1 MVGGQPPQIH
11 RRRRRWRDY
20 STPAGNR
27 PIRDFIRSLSAADAA
42 EVLAAMAEV
51 AELGLVAARHV
62 RGEIYEVRASGQ
74 SQTYRILFAPEGRY
88 GQILLSL
95 EAFSK
100 KTQKTPPEK
109 IDLAIS
115 RLRDWRARGR

>member
-1 MVGGQPPQIH
+1 MSRLPAHI
-11 RRRRRWRDY
+11 RRRRWRDY

-27 PIRDFIRSLSAADAA
+27 PIRDFIRALTPDAAA

-51 AELGLVAARHV
+51 AEIGLAATRHL
-62 RGEIYEVRASGQ
+62 RSEIYEVRASAHN
-74 SQTYRILFAPEGRY
+74 QTYRVLFALEGRQ

-100 KTQKTPPEK
+100 KTQKTPPDK
-109 IDLAIS
+109 IELALS